1 VDDVV
6 GRLVER
12 VVNSG
17 GEAESVRGEAA
28 DRLRPRGA
36 VGAFLRF

>member
-1 VDDVV
+1 L
-6 GRLVER
+6 GRLVDR
-12 VVNSG
+12 VVDSG

-28 DRLRPRGA
+28 DRLRPAGA